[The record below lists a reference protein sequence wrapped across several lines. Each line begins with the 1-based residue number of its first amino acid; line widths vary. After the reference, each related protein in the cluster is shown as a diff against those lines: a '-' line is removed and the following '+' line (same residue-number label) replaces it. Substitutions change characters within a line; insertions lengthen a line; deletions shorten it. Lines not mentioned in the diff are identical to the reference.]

1 MSSKMLELKPDQSTA
16 FCFMADFL
24 TKDAS
29 DDKCK
34 DLLTILSVAAFQEI
48 CENRGFTDVRYRDS
62 IIAEISHHVEYM
74 LREFNEWEIDREY
87 GPDDEEKEGVDED
100 SRSM

>member
-1 MSSKMLELKPDQSTA
+1 MSSKMMELKPDQAEA
-16 FCFMADFL
+16 FSYMTDFL

-34 DLLTILSVAAFQEI
+34 DLLTILSVAVFQEI

-62 IIAEISHHVEYM
+62 IIAEISHHVEYI
-74 LREFNEWEIDREY
+74 LRDFNEWELNQEY
-87 GPDDEEKEGVDED
+87 GPDEEDKV
-100 SRSM
+100 